1 MKTVY
6 DLSVTSRRMEIG
18 RAFSPR
24 HLFLGGVPG
33 VWYDPSDLGTL
44 FQDTAASVPA
54 SAPGHP
60 VGRIKDKSGNGI
72 DALQSVAAAR
82 PILARVPV
90 GGARNIARHSAA
102 DIFWKAEGTHPPT
115 VLLQQSHLGHSC
127 AAISFAAGTPAGFSV
142 SRADRAIAGVM
153 HPITPGVTYAMSSV
167 ISLSR
172 QLTGGEQV
180 RVYQTGSAAAN
191 HLDLNAG
198 NTAAL
203 VNAWLRVNHP
213 VETATGVPGSA
224 YPVVF
229 VSQALG
235 AQPLT
240 VYIRDIQI
248 EVGASATAYQ
258 RTTTIHDVT
267 QEGLRDCWYL
277 SFDGVDDRLETPVI
291 MPNTDKALLI
301 CAQHKGRDT
310 SGAIL
315 AEFGPAGVASSTGS
329 FSLAAPDVIIP
340 GADYRFDLRGDGSA
354 GGTGWSLSPFTA
366 PSRNILEAA
375 FDIGGAGRGEQVVPL
390 VDGAP
395 ATMTA
400 VGSASAGSGSFGN
413 HPLYLGRRSTG
424 THPFSGGLFGLV
436 LRFGPA
442 PDPTQIARLRHFLSS
457 KAGFGI

>member
-33 VWYDPSDLGTL
+33 VWYDPSAPGTL
-44 FQDTAASVPA
+44 FQDAAASVPA

-90 GGARNIARHSAA
+90 GGARNIARHSTA

-127 AAISFAAGTPAGFSV
+127 AAISFAAGTPAGFST
-142 SRADRAIAGVM
+142 SRGDRAIAGVM
-153 HPITPGVTYAMSSV
+153 HPITPGVTYAMSSM

-180 RVYQTGSAAAN
+180 TVYQTGSAAAN
-191 HLDLNAG
+191 HLYLGAG

-203 VNAWLRVNHP
+203 VNAWLRIDHP
-213 VETATGVPGSA
+213 VTVAGTTGTN
-224 YPVVF
+224 YPVIF
-229 VSQALG
+229 ASQALG

-240 VYIRDIQI
+240 VYIRNIQI
-248 EVGASATAYQ
+248 EVGAAATAYQ

-277 SFDGVDDRLETPVI
+277 SFDGVDDRLETSVI
-291 MPNTDKALLI
+291 APNTDKALLL
-301 CAQHKGRDT
+301 CAQSKGRDT

-329 FSLAAPDVIIP
+329 FSLAAPNVIAP
-340 GADYRFDLRGDGSA
+340 GANYRFDLRGDGPI
-354 GGTGWSLSPFTA
+354 GGTGWSLSPFAA

-375 FDIGGAGRGEQVVPL
+375 FDIGGAGRSEEVQPL
-390 VDGAP
+390 VDSNP

-424 THPFSGGLFGLV
+424 THPFSCGLFGLV

-457 KAGFGI
+457 KAGFSI